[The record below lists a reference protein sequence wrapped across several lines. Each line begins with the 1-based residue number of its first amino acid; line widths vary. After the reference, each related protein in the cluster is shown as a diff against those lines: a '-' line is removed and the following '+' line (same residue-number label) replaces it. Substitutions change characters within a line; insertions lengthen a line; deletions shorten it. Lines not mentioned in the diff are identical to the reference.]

1 MEAKERQSRKERGQQ
16 IDDCPFK
23 RKILLRDTIAHVP
36 APLADIIDNMHIA
49 VQKEKIP
56 LDVAFSASKSFCD
69 SRGFTEVQFHQF
81 ISQKVPMPFEFC
93 TSYEKL
99 INQTTP
105 PKREDFK
112 STLRGIETISE
123 VCWISNKTPK
133 GIMRSAVPLPCL
145 FDVVKSQNLAGQRP
159 RQGTKSCRMGRNSVR
174 PSVLPSVRLS
184 FRPFVCPSV
193 RPSVTHSLSSP
204 KFDIS
209 PISTDR
215 K

>member
-23 RKILLRDTIAHVP
+23 RKIVLRDTIAHVP

-123 VCWISNKTPK
+123 VCWISN
-133 GIMRSAVPLPCL
+133 
-145 FDVVKSQNLAGQRP
+145 
-159 RQGTKSCRMGRNSVR
+159 
-174 PSVLPSVRLS
+174 
-184 FRPFVCPSV
+184 
-193 RPSVTHSLSSP
+193 
-204 KFDIS
+204 
-209 PISTDR
+209 
-215 K
+215 